1 MSFLQSEKR
10 LVIHIHDLTQ
20 KYNMSLRELSRQS
33 GIDIARLSE
42 LANGKR
48 KRVNIDFVI
57 KIAEALNI
65 TDIREIFT
73 IEDK

>member
-1 MSFLQSEKR
+1 MNFLQSEKR

-42 LANGKR
+42 LASGKR

>member
-1 MSFLQSEKR
+1 MQSEKR

>member
-1 MSFLQSEKR
+1 MQSEKR

-42 LANGKR
+42 LASGKR